1 MTIDVVPTGQ
11 AFGAVV
17 RGINF
22 SARVDVETIKAVRGA
37 WLDHH
42 VLVFPEQQL
51 ENEDL
56 VRFA

>member
-22 SARVDVETIKAVRGA
+22 SARVDVETIKAVRAA

-42 VLVFPEQQL
+42 VLVF
-51 ENEDL
+51 
-56 VRFA
+56 RAAA